1 MILWTYKWYLC
12 TAVFV
17 YRCAKLMLFY
27 SGVLVRYGDVYK
39 THVFGHPSIVVAG
52 PEAARF
58 VMVDKASSFRQR
70 GLPMIEKLLGSSFFG
85 YQHEKLHASFR
96 KILHG
101 PFLPEALER
110 SIPIVEAIA
119 IDILKQWD
127 GKTINTLEE
136 AKKVLFSFQPHN
148 FA

>member
-1 MILWTYKWYLC
+1 
-12 TAVFV
+12 
-17 YRCAKLMLFY
+17 MLFY

-85 YQHEKLHASFR
+85 YHHEKVHASFR

-136 AKKVLFSFQPHN
+136 AKKVLFSFPTP
-148 FA
+148 